1 MESVIARPSD
11 AGGFPLVAVAG
22 RAGTAAHGP
31 ARLMV
36 RARLPCRVENVT
48 TEVSN
53 PFGIHYPDAERYL
66 DAEEVTGRG
75 FLLVPVTES
84 SD

>member
-1 MESVIARPSD
+1 
-11 AGGFPLVAVAG
+11 
-22 RAGTAAHGP
+22 
-31 ARLMV
+31 MV

-53 PFGIHYPDAERYL
+53 PFGIRYPDAERYL

-75 FLLVPVTES
+75 FLLVPVTEP